1 MKDLEKV
8 QKTLSDVFDYLNG
21 NNLQLVGKE
30 LLTDVGDAHRIVENL
45 AIHDV
50 VFNEAVTDGNWF
62 FDEPEPLYKDY
73 EIEEKSEV
81 EYCLCISRTGIDG
94 DEFGKWTCSSCKKE
108 VFNKHR
114 KY

>member
-50 VFNEAVTDGNWF
+50 VFNEAEDCRKCLKPKRMKPNTIQMLCECVD
-62 FDEPEPLYKDY
+62 
-73 EIEEKSEV
+73 SEV
-81 EYCLCISRTGIDG
+81 KLFCRVCKSDNIKHHPEEYYECLGCGH
-94 DEFGKWTCSSCKKE
+94 EFTK
-108 VFNKHR
+108 
-114 KY
+114 

>member
-30 LLTDVGDAHRIVENL
+30 LLTEVGDAHRIVENL

-50 VFNEAVTDGNWF
+50 VQAKPEKANLEVLAIMGTLVRTLSRIDNLNPELLNETDKKRLLKGKEALTEWCKI
-62 FDEPEPLYKDY
+62 DPKD
-73 EIEEKSEV
+73 IP
-81 EYCLCISRTGIDG
+81 RPQ
-94 DEFGKWTCSSCKKE
+94 
-108 VFNKHR
+108 
-114 KY
+114 